1 MNMLDKRTYHTS
13 ICENNRYKIKS
24 KGLLKSVRIVR
35 NAFDPLPFNP
45 KLYINGRLVDI
56 SINNEQNK
64 HFFDFTHM
72 ISQIRNKQS
81 SYDEDD
87 EIDYHVL
94 CMMILSANAKGIP
107 HYSHL
112 TLEEM
117 NSAFFT
123 HEIDLEIG
131 TSDMVLLKEIKIE
144 EEFYL
149 PTFKVKMNEN
159 SNEKKEEEEE
169 SLDKQ

>member
-1 MNMLDKRTYHTS
+1 MLDKRTYHTS
-13 ICENNRYKIKS
+13 LCEKNNRYKIKS

-72 ISQIRNKQS
+72 ITHIRNKQS

-87 EIDYHVL
+87 EVDYHVL
-94 CMMILSANAKGIP
+94 CMMILSANAKCIP

-112 TLEEM
+112 SLEDI
-117 NSAFFT
+117 NSGFFT

-144 EEFYL
+144 EEFYI
-149 PTFKVKMNEN
+149 PTFKLNMKEN
-159 SNEKKEEEEE
+159 KEEEKSLVEE
-169 SLDKQ
+169 